1 LQGRIIAIATLV
13 AGTLDIA
20 AAILTTALRGKS
32 VTGMLQTVASGPFG
46 AWPGA
51 NGWIGAVAG
60 LAVHFAIMAAMAA
73 AFVAAARLLPRV
85 REWRLLYGVAYGA
98 LLYLIMYWIVI
109 PLRWP
114 PAPGTAITLVSVLM
128 PLAIHIL
135 LVGIPIALIATAA
148 KEVRT
153 PVI

>member
-1 LQGRIIAIATLV
+1 MRRKTIAIATLV

-20 AAILTTALRGKS
+20 AAMITTALHGKS
-32 VTGMLQTVASGPFG
+32 IAGMLQSVASGPLG
-46 AWPGA
+46 EWPRSV
-51 NGWIGAVAG
+51 GWIGAAVG
-60 LAVHFAIMAAMAA
+60 LAVHFAIMAVMAT

-85 REWRLLYGVAYGA
+85 REWRLLYGMAYGA
-98 LLYLIMYWIVI
+98 LLYLVMYWIVI

-114 PAPGTAITLVSVLM
+114 SSSGAAVTPLSVLM

-148 KEVRT
+148 KEVRA
-153 PVI
+153 PVV